1 VQSKDQIAKKRVR
14 LNNLRNQKKEKLIR
28 SQTIGVLFAVKSII
42 IKQRTFIYRNT
53 FRKKYGR
60 QRERKSDLIETNG
73 RRGSGRK
80 KTAKKI
86 AK

>member
-1 VQSKDQIAKKRVR
+1 
-14 LNNLRNQKKEKLIR
+14 
-28 SQTIGVLFAVKSII
+28 LFAVKSII
-42 IKQRTFIYRNT
+42 IKQRTFIHRNT

-80 KTAKKI
+80 KNRKKNSKMTHDVSFSFSLGFFFSSSGAKNTGKE
-86 AK
+86 K